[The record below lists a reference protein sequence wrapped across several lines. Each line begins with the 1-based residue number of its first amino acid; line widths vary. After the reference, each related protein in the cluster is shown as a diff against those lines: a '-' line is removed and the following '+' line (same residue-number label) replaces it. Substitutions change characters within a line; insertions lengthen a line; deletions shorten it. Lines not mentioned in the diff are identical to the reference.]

1 MKGGSEW
8 EALLATMRKANEGKI
23 RNRKMNHRQIT
34 VRKGN
39 FKREMAAAKISLWAH
54 HNFFFTHFFSF
65 ISLAVTVAAALFLL
79 QRVYPFLPLM
89 LAATISAVS

>member
-1 MKGGSEW
+1 
-8 EALLATMRKANEGKI
+8 
-23 RNRKMNHRQIT
+23 MNHRQIT

-65 ISLAVTVAAALFLL
+65 ISLPVTVPALVLFLFL
-79 QRVYPFLPLM
+79 FLFLFLRVFPFLPLM

>member
-1 MKGGSEW
+1 
-8 EALLATMRKANEGKI
+8 
-23 RNRKMNHRQIT
+23 MNHRQIT

-65 ISLAVTVAAALFLL
+65 ISLPVTVAAVLFLL
-79 QRVYPFLPLM
+79 QRVLLPFFLLCWQQQFLQFLKFFYGP
-89 LAATISAVS
+89 AAIGVVIKFLT